1 MQSRNLIF
9 VCAGAVLLAIVS
21 GFVGSS
27 FASPNQQAAEAKAPP
42 FTPITAPVRFN
53 ILQATVAI
61 RANVVDSRQTSFG
74 VPDDIGSDLPV
85 VTQLNVRQGSE
96 VDDGTWIMAI
106 AGRPIIAMAGS
117 IPAFRDMSLGE
128 SGIDIEELQQNL
140 HQLGFGTGSD
150 AEGVFGEGT
159 EGAVRQ
165 LYAHLGFTPALE
177 SSNAGAKVT
186 MSAYVPRGEVV
197 FFPTLPEQVVGLNV
211 RLGGTVASGASVGE
225 LGSGSIVI
233 DGQAVP
239 GTQTNVRPGQS
250 ASIFS
255 NTSNETF
262 AATVSSIASQPTT
275 DTSTGATTYAVAL
288 KPLSPTRAREMVG
301 QNVQVTIKTA
311 SSHTKTWIVPVSAI
325 TTTANGDSF
334 ITVLQKSGHQVNI
347 SVTPGLVAG
356 GQESV
361 VPKDDRLEI
370 GDDVVIGVKN

>member
-1 MQSRNLIF
+1 
-9 VCAGAVLLAIVS
+9 VVLAIVS
-21 GFVGSS
+21 GFVGSN

-42 FTPITAPVRFN
+42 LTPITAPVRFN
-53 ILQATVAI
+53 VLQATVAI

-106 AGRPIIAMAGS
+106 AGRPIIAMVGS

-140 HQLGFGTGSD
+140 HQLGYGTGSD

-159 EGAVRQ
+159 EQAVRQ
-165 LYAHLGFTPALE
+165 LYAHLGFSPALE
-177 SSNAGAKVT
+177 SSNASAKET

-233 DGQAVP
+233 DGEAVP
-239 GTQTNVRPGQS
+239 GTQANVRPGQL

-262 AATVSSIASQPTT
+262 AGTVSSIASQPTT
-275 DTSTGATTYAVAL
+275 DTSTGATTYAVTL
-288 KPLSPTRAREMVG
+288 KPSSPSSARQLVG

-311 SSHTKTWIVPVSAI
+311 TSHTRTWIVPVSAI

-334 ITVLQKSGHQVNI
+334 ITVLRKSGRQVNI
-347 SVTPGLVAG
+347 GVTPGLVAG

-361 VPKDDRLEI
+361 VPKDDRLKN